1 MGHSVSTWVDKL
13 VDGRSPSPALARVV
27 AVLRADPEL
36 CAFATTQQLATVA
49 RVNIGT
55 VTRTAQFLGFS
66 GWPDL
71 ILDYRGRYLATLTAD
86 RILSASSSGVQGLA
100 SIMEDVRA
108 LELLSETLDESLINA
123 GAELIGRSRRA
134 VVLATGI
141 YAGPAAQLVHG
152 AQLLGYDLSLQ
163 TGAVSAQMTA
173 VRQLRAEDLVITF
186 NIWKTTEAVN
196 QLALLAAERGVP
208 LLAIVDR
215 STTVAQRA
223 EVAITVPS
231 ESSRYLPS
239 TIPATSV
246 IQALLMGVAERDRA
260 GAEANLREAD
270 EMWNRVGVV
279 VE

>member
-1 MGHSVSTWVDKL
+1 MSHSVSTWVDKL
-13 VDGRSPSPALARVV
+13 VGGRSPSPALGRVV

-36 CAFATTQQLATVA
+36 AAFATTAQLAAVA
-49 RVNIGT
+49 QVNIGT
-55 VTRTAQFLGFS
+55 VTRAAQFLGFS

-71 ILDYRGRYLATLTAD
+71 VLDYRGRYLATLTAD
-86 RILSASSSGVQGLA
+86 RILSGSTSGVKGLA

-108 LELLSETLDESLINA
+108 LESLGSTLDDTVIEA
-123 GAELIGRSRRA
+123 GAELIGGARRG

-141 YAGPAAQLVHG
+141 FAGVAAQLAHG
-152 AQLLGYDLSLQ
+152 AQLLGCDLSLQ

-173 VRQLRAEDLVITF
+173 VRQLGPADLVITF

-215 STTVAQRA
+215 STPVAQRA
-223 EVAITVPS
+223 DLAITVPS
-231 ESSRYLPS
+231 DSSRYLPS
-239 TIPATSV
+239 SVPATSV

-260 GAEANLREAD
+260 RAEASLREAD
-270 EMWNRVGVV
+270 EMWSRVGVV
-279 VE
+279 VD

>member
-1 MGHSVSTWVDKL
+1 MSHSVSAWIDKL
-13 VDGRSPSPALARVV
+13 VDGRKPSPALGRVV

-36 CAFATTQQLATVA
+36 CAFATTGQLASVA
-49 RVNIGT
+49 GVNIGT

-66 GWPDL
+66 GWPAL
-71 ILDYRGRYLATLTAD
+71 VLDYRGRYLATLTAD
-86 RILSASSSGVQGLA
+86 RILSDAPSGVQGLA

-108 LELLSETLDESLINA
+108 LESLGETLDERVIEA
-123 GAELIGRSRRA
+123 GAELIARSHRV

-141 YAGPAAQLVHG
+141 FAGPAAQLVHG
-152 AQLLGYDLSLQ
+152 AQLLGCDLSLQ
-163 TGAVSAQMTA
+163 TGAVSTQMTA
-173 VRQLRAEDLVITF
+173 VRQLGAKDLVITF

-196 QLALLAAERGVP
+196 QLSLLAVERGVP

-215 STTVAQRA
+215 STPVAQRA

-260 GAEANLREAD
+260 GSEANLREAD
-270 EMWNRVGVV
+270 QMWRRVGVV

>member
-13 VDGRSPSPALARVV
+13 VNGRSPSPALSRVV

-36 CAFATTQQLATVA
+36 AAFATTAQLADVA

-66 GWPDL
+66 GWPDFV
-71 ILDYRGRYLATLTAD
+71 LDYRGRYLATLTAD
-86 RILSASSSGVQGLA
+86 RILSGSSSGVKGLA

-108 LELLSETLDESLINA
+108 LESLVGTLDDTVIEE
-123 GAELIGRSRRA
+123 GAELIGRARRG

-141 YAGPAAQLVHG
+141 FAGVAAQLAHG
-152 AQLLGYDLSLQ
+152 AQLLGCDLSLQ

-173 VRQLRAEDLVITF
+173 VRQLGPEDLVITF

-215 STTVAQRA
+215 STPVAQRA
-223 EVAITVPS
+223 DLAITVPS
-231 ESSRYLPS
+231 DSSRYLPS
-239 TIPATSV
+239 SVPATSV

-260 GAEANLREAD
+260 RAEASLREAD
-270 EMWNRVGVV
+270 AMWNRVGVV

>member
-1 MGHSVSTWVDKL
+1 MSHSVSTWVDKL
-13 VDGRSPSPALARVV
+13 VNGRSPSPALSRVV

-36 CAFATTQQLATVA
+36 VAFATTAQLAEVA

-55 VTRTAQFLGFS
+55 VTRAAQFLGFS

-71 ILDYRGRYLATLTAD
+71 VLDYRGRYLATLTAD
-86 RILSASSSGVQGLA
+86 RILSGSTSGVKGLA

-108 LELLSETLDESLINA
+108 LESLSATLDDAVIEA
-123 GAELIGRSRRA
+123 GAELIGRARRG

-141 YAGPAAQLVHG
+141 FAGVATQLAHG
-152 AQLLGYDLSLQ
+152 AQLLGCDLSLQ

-173 VRQLRAEDLVITF
+173 VRQLGPEDLVITF

-196 QLALLAAERGVP
+196 QLALLATERGVP
-208 LLAIVDR
+208 MLAIVDR
-215 STTVAQRA
+215 STPVAQRA
-223 EVAITVPS
+223 DLAITVPS
-231 ESSRYLPS
+231 DSSRYLPS
-239 TIPATSV
+239 SVPATSV

-260 GAEANLREAD
+260 RAEASLREAD
-270 EMWNRVGVV
+270 AMWNRVGVV